1 MKKVVKKVIV
11 FVLMFL
17 ALTLT
22 SCGYSRED
30 LLRAKNEGYEAGFED
45 GYDLAK
51 YEAKGEIERIQFD
64 EVDRAYEA
72 GYELGYENGYYDGL
86 DEQNPDSSHGSR
98 RIEKD

>member
-30 LLRAKNEGYEAGFED
+30 LLRAKNEAYEAGFED
-45 GYDLAK
+45 GYDLAQ
-51 YEAKGEIERIQFD
+51 YEAKGEIERIGLE

-72 GYELGYENGYYDGL
+72 GYETGYEVGYEDALYDHGL
-86 DEQNPDSSHGSR
+86 N
-98 RIEKD
+98 KDYAYIFD